1 MDIGCGIHVNI
12 DTNYLCPDQTDS
24 GRNMHWMVRRT
35 VNTLFTG
42 RTEIMD
48 RIQDAFCSHST
59 VCFTAQK
66 RFVITGLGGQGKSEI
81 SLKAA
86 SLMRQE

>member
-1 MDIGCGIHVNI
+1 MHTRRGIHVNI
-12 DTNYLCPDQTDS
+12 DTNYLYLDQTDS
-24 GRNMHWMVRRT
+24 AGNMHWMVRRT

-42 RTEIMD
+42 RTEILD
-48 RIQDAFCSHST
+48 RIQDAFCSYST
-59 VCFTAQK
+59 TNFKAQR

-86 SLMRQE
+86 SLMREE